1 MAKAQKT
8 ATPTPKAD
16 KAAKVEKPAKGAQMS
31 TVLEAPKPNKDRVP
45 REDGYGRKERQT
57 PKEDINGRD
66 EGEDKVYGVASRARW
81 GGSESIQELSQDAAE
96 AEASADDNRE

>member
-8 ATPTPKAD
+8 TTKHSAENP
-16 KAAKVEKPAKGAQMS
+16 EKPAKGAQMS
-31 TVLEAPKPNKDRVP
+31 TVLEAPKPNKDRAP
-45 REDGYGRKERQT
+45 REDGYGKKERQT

-66 EGEDKVYGVASRARW
+66 EGVDKVYGVASRARW
-81 GGSESIQELSQDAAE
+81 GGTESIHELSQDAAD